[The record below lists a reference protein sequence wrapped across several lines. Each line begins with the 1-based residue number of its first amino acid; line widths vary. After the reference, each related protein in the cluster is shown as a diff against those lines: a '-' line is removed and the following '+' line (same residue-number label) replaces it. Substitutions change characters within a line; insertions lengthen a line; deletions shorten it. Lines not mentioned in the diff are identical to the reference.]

1 MRRTFRNTNVRDYW
15 EKRWNNIKSDEEM
28 ANENVYPL
36 KYSQQIIKDPNAKIL
51 EAGCGAGRILRYYHN
66 KGYNIMG
73 IDYIDSAIKKLQA
86 TDNTL
91 NVRQED
97 ITNLSFS
104 DSQFKYVLAF
114 GLYHGID
121 TGLESA
127 IKETFRVMEN
137 NGILCASFRADNI
150 QNKINDFLYDY
161 KNKKITSKENDALQ
175 FHKLNLNK
183 KELSKLFMDAGFD
196 IISISPVVNMP
207 ILYKFKFFRSKKHK
221 IFNESLGRNDGYN
234 LSLIGEILHSFLFFF
249 FPNQFCNLYLINLKK

>member
-15 EKRWNNIKSDEEM
+15 EKRWNNIKSDDEM
-28 ANENVYPL
+28 ANANVYPL

-104 DSQFKYVLAF
+104 DSQFK
-114 GLYHGID
+114 
-121 TGLESA
+121 
-127 IKETFRVMEN
+127 
-137 NGILCASFRADNI
+137 
-150 QNKINDFLYDY
+150 
-161 KNKKITSKENDALQ
+161 
-175 FHKLNLNK
+175 
-183 KELSKLFMDAGFD
+183 
-196 IISISPVVNMP
+196 
-207 ILYKFKFFRSKKHK
+207 
-221 IFNESLGRNDGYN
+221 
-234 LSLIGEILHSFLFFF
+234 
-249 FPNQFCNLYLINLKK
+249 